1 MVQANAPAP
10 HTSAPMTVSPPATVS
25 ALAGMHDA
33 SNRLDVAAH
42 NVANANT
49 TPFAPLRPDG
59 TTDAGDTV
67 DLPTEMVAVAT
78 APIVYAWNAQVVRA
92 ADTMQGSLLDLF
104 A

>member
-1 MVQANAPAP
+1 MNVAPP
-10 HTSAPMTVSPPATVS
+10 STVC

-49 TPFAPLRPDG
+49 EPFAPLRPDG
-59 TTDAGDTV
+59 TTDANDTL
-67 DLPTEMVAVAT
+67 DLPTQMVAVAT
-78 APIVYAWNAQVVRA
+78 APIVYAANAQVVRA
-92 ADTMQGSLLDLF
+92 SDRMTGSLLDVL

>member
-1 MVQANAPAP
+1 
-10 HTSAPMTVSPPATVS
+10 MTVSPPATVS

-42 NVANANT
+42 NIANANIA
-49 TPFAPLRPDG
+49 PSAPLRPDG
-59 TTDAGDTV
+59 ITDSTDTP

-78 APIVYAWNAQVVRA
+78 APIVYAANAQVVRA
-92 ADTMQGSLLDLF
+92 ANTMQGSLLDVV